1 MTEQIPTRIP
11 PSAGEAGA
19 AGAGG
24 AADAPASPGVPS
36 LASSAGGTAGVAAST
51 AAAAPT
57 LTVGEAGGA
66 GAAAGA
72 LAGSAAAGATAT
84 TWQYNK
90 KVAAVWSINQSCNS
104 WAVVEGIGWKK
115 LYDQPESTTMALTI
129 IMASAKVTQGP
140 IDYREE
146 SDAMI
151 HEVYAF

>member
-11 PSAGEAGA
+11 LSAGA
-19 AGAGG
+19 AGAQG

-36 LASSAGGTAGVAAST
+36 LADSAGSAAGVAAST
-51 AAAAPT
+51 TLAAPT
-57 LTVGEAGGA
+57 LTIAEAGVA

-72 LAGSAAAGATAT
+72 LAGAGAAGATAT
-84 TWQYNK
+84 TWQYDK
-90 KVAAVWSINQSCNS
+90 KVAALWSINQNCNS
-104 WAVVEGIGWKK
+104 WAAVEGVGWKK
-115 LYDQPESTTMALTI
+115 LYDQLESATMALTI